1 MPHRTHL
8 YAAVGAVLLTA
19 SALPAGA
26 RPAAALDTSRLPPPA
41 APRSGAPGP
50 PAAGSSFQPEGSVTA
65 DALRAKVQG
74 CAPVSKGRYRT
85 DQGKPADIP
94 VCDKKGAV
102 FWKADLDIDC
112 DGQVTARCNKKT
124 DPWFYGDTAFHQSD
138 GKPLNAETLPYVVV
152 PAPSDIWDHTSSGIR
167 GGGVAALVHKDRVE
181 YAVVGDT
188 GPAGIVGEASYA
200 AAHSLGIDPD
210 PSRGGVA
217 SGVTYILFKD
227 SRVTPIESRSSAV
240 ELGSRLARE
249 FLQEN

>member
-1 MPHRTHL
+1 MHHRSHV
-8 YAAVGAVLLTA
+8 YAAVGAVLLMA
-19 SALPAGA
+19 SALPATA
-26 RPAAALDTSRLPPPA
+26 HPAAALDTSHLPPPA
-41 APRSGAPGP
+41 APRAGAPGP
-50 PAAGSSFQPEGSVTA
+50 PAAKSSFRSESPVTA
-65 DALRAKVQG
+65 DALRAKLQD

-85 DQGKPADIP
+85 DQDKPASVP
-94 VCDKKGAV
+94 VCGKKGAV

-112 DGQVTARCNKKT
+112 DGQVTTRCNRTT
-124 DPWFYGDTAFHQSD
+124 DPWFHGDTAFHQSD
-138 GKPLNAETLPYVVV
+138 GKPLNAEKLPYVVV
-152 PAPSDIWDHTSSGIR
+152 PAPSGIWDYTASGIR

-188 GPAGIVGEASYA
+188 GPAGIIGEASYA
-200 AAHSLGIDPD
+200 AAQSLGVDPD

-240 ELGSRLARE
+240 ELGGELARK